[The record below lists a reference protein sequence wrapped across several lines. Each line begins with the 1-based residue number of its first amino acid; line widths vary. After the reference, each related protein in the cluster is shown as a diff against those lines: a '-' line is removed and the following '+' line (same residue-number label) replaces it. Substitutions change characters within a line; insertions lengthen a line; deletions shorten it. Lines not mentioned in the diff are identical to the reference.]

1 MALAAVWTFII
12 CFVASGVAVASANSP
27 FDETASGHPELDA
40 ARWMKSSWST
50 HAGNCVEVA
59 ELPERI
65 VGVRDSKDHGPSRT
79 VLTFSRP
86 AWSFFLAGVR
96 TGEFDLS

>member
-1 MALAAVWTFII
+1 VTSADDHSAEMAA
-12 CFVASGVAVASANSP
+12 
-27 FDETASGHPELDA
+27 GHPALDA

-59 ELPERI
+59 ELPECT
-65 VGVRDSKDHGPSRT
+65 VGVRDSKDNGPSRT

-86 AWSFFLAGVR
+86 AWIFFLAGLR
-96 TGEFDLS
+96 AGEFDLS